1 MYNYI
6 YNKNLVN
13 SNTIKMN
20 TSNTT
25 KMNTTKMNTTKMN
38 TTKMNTNT
46 NNNNNNNNNMENINN
61 KTIMN
66 TPNTI
71 NMNMNKNKKNK
82 NIMNT
87 INTNKLKTTF
97 TNTININTNKVKNTT
112 STNKLNTKTQDFTT
126 NILNIFDLI
135 NKNDTQSIIN
145 VKTISKQYLAYYIY
159 RIITKY
165 LHIIE
170 EIVKGSDF
178 DELYTLLRIP
188 ASHNRILNYPLAGK
202 MTNDEQIL
210 DMIILR
216 GIDMIDKLNKNII
229 NKTDNKKYEDF
240 LNFIEQKELPII
252 VQDLIDLQKLIPGL
266 SVSAIRPNY
275 LDDSNK
281 T

>member
-1 MYNYI
+1 
-6 YNKNLVN
+6 
-13 SNTIKMN
+13 MN
-20 TSNTT
+20 TS
-25 KMNTTKMNTTKMN
+25 N

-71 NMNMNKNKKNK
+71 NMKMNMNMNKNKKNK
-82 NIMNT
+82 NIMNNT
-87 INTNKLKTTF
+87 KKLNTSNMITTTNTLTTNKMSTGNTNKM
-97 TNTININTNKVKNTT
+97 
-112 STNKLNTKTQDFTT
+112 NTKNEDFTK

-135 NKNDTQSIIN
+135 NKNDSQSIIN